1 MVKHSSALRTTK
13 LLASCRLLPD
23 PIRLAGLP
31 DCPKTR
37 RILPFAKPELTGA
50 HAAQSMRTRSL
61 EVAASVPECSRKQ
74 KLRMPVKSGAVGNF
88 AALKSVRKVRKR
100 RDSTRGAPRM
110 TVKPETVKAC

>member
-23 PIRLAGLP
+23 RIRLTGLP

-50 HAAQSMRTRSL
+50 HAAQKHAHSKSKDEQHPCQHL
-61 EVAASVPECSRKQ
+61 YEAEASDAREKWSELAI
-74 KLRMPVKSGAVGNF
+74 LR
-88 AALKSVRKVRKR
+88 R
-100 RDSTRGAPRM
+100 
-110 TVKPETVKAC
+110 